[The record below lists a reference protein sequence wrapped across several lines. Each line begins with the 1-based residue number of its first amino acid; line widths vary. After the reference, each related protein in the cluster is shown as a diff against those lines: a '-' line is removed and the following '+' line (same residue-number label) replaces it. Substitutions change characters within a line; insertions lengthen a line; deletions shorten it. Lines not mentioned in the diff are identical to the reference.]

1 MRNEYLV
8 RQDGGGARV
17 VTLVNG
23 HTVQMTEEGLGR
35 RENGRGNGMRKEE
48 ICRKDEE

>member
-1 MRNEYLV
+1 M
-8 RQDGGGARV
+8 
-17 VTLVNG
+17 VNG
-23 HTVQMTEEGLGR
+23 QCHTVQMTEEGLGR